1 MRATARS
8 SESHSMPAIASRGRS
23 SLPPAGSQ
31 SVAPRTTPSRR
42 YRSAGVK
49 SGGASAG
56 GGVGVASGG
65 AGGGATLGGATL
77 GGAALGGATLGGAD
91 GATGLGDGI
100 GEGTIGAAL
109 HAARKTVATSEAART
124 NLDIVDSE
132 CVDG

>member
-1 MRATARS
+1 MRATAPS

-42 YRSAGVK
+42 YRSAAVK
-49 SGGASAG
+49 TGGTSAAG
-56 GGVGVASGG
+56 GLGVASG
-65 AGGGATLGGATL
+65 AGVGATLGGATL
-77 GGAALGGATLGGAD
+77 GGAALGGATLGGAE
-91 GATGLGDGI
+91 GPTVLGDGT
-100 GEGTIGAAL
+100 GEGTIGATL
-109 HAARKTVATSEAART
+109 HAARRTVATSEAART